1 MDDPRAQCIR
11 ELDEHLRKNPTADV
25 AIMTPG
31 IAALGQDAADR
42 IIKTI
47 TTFDDFCCANDSD
60 EDHDAGSFEAE
71 GRTISFKIDHY
82 ERPANAPSSDSI
94 GLTDRVRIIT
104 VMLAEEN

>member
-1 MDDPRAQCIR
+1 MDDLRAQCIR
-11 ELDEHLRKNPTADV
+11 TLDDHLRRNPTADV

-31 IAALGQDAADR
+31 IAALGQEAADR

-47 TTFDDFCCANDSD
+47 TVFDDFCHANDPR

-71 GRTISFKIDHY
+71 GHTVSFKIDRY
-82 ERPANAPSSDSI
+82 ERPANCPSAEPT

-104 VMLAEEN
+104 VMLAEET